1 MFNVYYKDLRISE
14 KSKIITKTKEAPRI
28 WLGRPAENML
38 MVPVKFE
45 ATYRF
50 GVLRIYL
57 TGLLSNT
64 TVEHVE

>member
-1 MFNVYYKDLRISE
+1 
-14 KSKIITKTKEAPRI
+14 
-28 WLGRPAENML
+28 ML